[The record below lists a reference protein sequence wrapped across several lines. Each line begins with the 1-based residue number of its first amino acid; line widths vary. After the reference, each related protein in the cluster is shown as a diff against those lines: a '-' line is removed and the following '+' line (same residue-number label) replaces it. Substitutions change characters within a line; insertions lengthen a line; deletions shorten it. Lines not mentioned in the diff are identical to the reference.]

1 MLSMTGYGQ
10 AELSREGLALK
21 IEIQCLNSRYFDLSL
36 RLARPLQPQEVWV
49 RKRIQEA
56 LSRGKISASVS
67 LSEETGSVAAR
78 EVNLERLRQYEA
90 LFDKIRSALDLKEG
104 ATLADYLERPDLFSN
119 AENDRSELAGELL
132 KVGLEAAL
140 EATLAMRSEEGANL
154 ATDLEQRLQ
163 LISEQTDVIEALAR
177 GNRQNDIERH
187 RSRIAELAAGVPLDE
202 DRLLMEVAILADK
215 RDIAEEC
222 TRLAS
227 HADLFRSYLTGDEAT
242 GKRMGFLLQEM
253 GREINTIGSKSALVE
268 ISHRVV
274 EMKEELERMREQ
286 VQNVL

>member
-10 AELSREGLALK
+10 AELSREGLTLK
-21 IEIQCLNSRYFDLSL
+21 IEIQSLNSRYFDLNL
-36 RLARPLQPQEVWV
+36 RLARALQSQEARV

-56 LSRGKISASVS
+56 LSRGKVSVSVS
-67 LSEETGSVAAR
+67 LSEETGSVAAL

-90 LFDKIRSALDLKEG
+90 LFEKIRSALDLKG
-104 ATLADYLERPDLFSN
+104 SATLADYLERSDLFSS
-119 AENDRSELAGELL
+119 AENDRSDLAGELL
-132 KVGLEAAL
+132 TAGLDAAL
-140 EATLAMRSEEGANL
+140 EATLAMRAEEGGHL
-154 ATDLEQRLQ
+154 AADLKRRLQ
-163 LISEQTDVIEALAR
+163 LLSEQTEAIEALAR
-177 GNRQNDIERH
+177 GNRQDDIDRH
-187 RSRIAELAAGVPLDE
+187 RSRIAELAAGIPLNE

-227 HADLFRSYLTGDEAT
+227 HGDLFRSYLAGTEAT

-253 GREINTIGSKSALVE
+253 GREINTIGSKSAQVE

-286 VQNVL
+286 VQNIL